1 MIKKISIKRV
11 LNKKVNN
18 VSEILARV
26 NTIEELIIALINS
39 ITSDTLGGFSL
50 S

>member
-1 MIKKISIKRV
+1 M

-26 NTIEELIIALINS
+26 STIEELIIALINN
-39 ITSDTLGGFSL
+39 ITGDTLSELSL
-50 S
+50 F